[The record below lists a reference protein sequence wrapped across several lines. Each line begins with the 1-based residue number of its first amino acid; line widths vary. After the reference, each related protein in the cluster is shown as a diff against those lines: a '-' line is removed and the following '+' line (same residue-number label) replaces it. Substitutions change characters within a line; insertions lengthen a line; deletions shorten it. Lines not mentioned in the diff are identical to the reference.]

1 MKAGYREGISAG
13 RLSTMQNGFDQG
25 YAVGAPLGRQ
35 VGELRGVAASLLAYL
50 TSSTST
56 GKSGAATT
64 SSSQNIVDD
73 TARKE
78 VIEKTRDL
86 IRRLG
91 KLRLKDL
98 APRDHEAEQ
107 HAIDHGEEIQVPQDL
122 QDKRDME
129 TLEDSMNG
137 LGASATKQ
145 QASGLEELQS
155 CRAELRELLNAVGLQ
170 ALQI

>member
-35 VGELRGVAASLLAYL
+35 IGELRGVAASLLAYL

-56 GKSGAATT
+56 GKSAAATIT
-64 SSSQNIVDD
+64 SPNIVDD

-78 VIEKTRDL
+78 VIEKMRDL

-129 TLEDSMNG
+129 ALEDSMNG

-145 QASGLEELQS
+145 QASGLEELQA
-155 CRAELRELLNAVGLQ
+155 CRVQLRELLNAVGLQ

>member
-56 GKSGAATT
+56 GKSAAATI
-64 SSSQNIVDD
+64 SSQNIVDD

-78 VIEKTRDL
+78 VVEKTRDL

-107 HAIDHGEEIQVPQDL
+107 HAIDHGEELQVPQDL

-129 TLEDSMNG
+129 ALEDSMNG
-137 LGASATKQ
+137 LGGSKTQ
-145 QASGLEELQS
+145 QHAPKLEELQA